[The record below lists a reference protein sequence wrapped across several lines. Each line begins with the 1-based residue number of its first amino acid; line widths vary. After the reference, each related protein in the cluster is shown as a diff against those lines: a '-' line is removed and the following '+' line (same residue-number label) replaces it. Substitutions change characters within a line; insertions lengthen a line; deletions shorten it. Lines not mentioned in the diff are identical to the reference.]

1 MLFTEEHEQIRRT
14 IHNFIVNEINP
25 HVDEW
30 EDAGEFP
37 IHDLFKKMGDL
48 GLLGITKPTEYGGL
62 GLDFSYEIVFSE
74 ELGVINC
81 SGVPMSIGVQ
91 TSMATPALAKYG
103 SEELKS
109 EFLVP
114 TIAGDIVASIAVSEP
129 GAGSDVAGIKTT
141 ARKDGDDYV
150 INGNKMWITNSPCTD
165 FYCLLVNTSDD
176 NPHRNKSLIIVPA
189 DLPGI
194 SVGEKLKKMGCR
206 SSETASVFF
215 DDVRVPQRY
224 LIGEEGRGF
233 GYQMEQFQEERIFGG
248 VGALKR
254 LEYCIHETIDYT
266 RERKAFGVP
275 LLDKQVVHFRL
286 AELQTEVE
294 ALRSMVYRA
303 TEAYMA
309 GEEVSKLA
317 SMCKLKAGRL
327 SREVT
332 DSCLQFWG
340 GMGFMEDTSVNRC
353 YRDMRLGSIG
363 GGADEVMLDII
374 CKLMKIHPGKR

>member
-254 LEYCIHETIDYT
+254 LEYCIQETIDYT

>member
-1 MLFTEEHEQIRRT
+1 
-14 IHNFIVNEINP
+14 
-25 HVDEW
+25 
-30 EDAGEFP
+30 
-37 IHDLFKKMGDL
+37 
-48 GLLGITKPTEYGGL
+48 
-62 GLDFSYEIVFSE
+62 
-74 ELGVINC
+74 
-81 SGVPMSIGVQ
+81 
-91 TSMATPALAKYG
+91 MATPALAKYG

-254 LEYCIHETIDYT
+254 LEYCIQETIDYT

-327 SREVT
+327 SREVA

>member
-254 LEYCIHETIDYT
+254 LEYCIQETIDYT

-327 SREVT
+327 SREVA

-374 CKLMKIHPGKR
+374 CKLMKIHPGKG

>member
-48 GLLGITKPTEYGGL
+48 GLLGITKPTEYVGL
-62 GLDFSYEIVFSE
+62 WLDFSYEIVFSE

-254 LEYCIHETIDYT
+254 LEYCIQETIDYT

>member
-254 LEYCIHETIDYT
+254 LEYCIQETIDYT

-327 SREVT
+327 SREVA